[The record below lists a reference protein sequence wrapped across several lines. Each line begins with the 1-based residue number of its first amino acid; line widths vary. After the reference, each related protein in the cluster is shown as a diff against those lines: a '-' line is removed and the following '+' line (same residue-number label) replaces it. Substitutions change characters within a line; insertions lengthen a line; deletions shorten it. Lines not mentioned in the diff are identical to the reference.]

1 MLEWAAY
8 ILWLLDLS
16 NVWVISWD
24 TSLFIVWIWTLTDIR
39 QGFNVSFSI
48 LIRCLKIPL
57 IVHALRAN
65 AVSFNFFS
73 CLFFSEIWIWK
84 LPQQLLILNQLS
96 TGKSWTHCFRLNLVI
111 SWTRLILRFDLTR
124 WHHTL

>member
-48 LIRCLKIPL
+48 LIRFLKISL
-57 IVHALRAN
+57 IIHALRAN

-73 CLFFSEIWIWK
+73 CLFFGKIWIWK
-84 LPQQLLILNQLS
+84 LPKQLLILDQLA
-96 TGKSWTHCFRLNLVI
+96 TGKSWTHRFRLNLII